1 MNKSKI
7 LTMLFIVVFLLIVAV
22 ICTWILSSGDSPDEP
37 GEIVMPT
44 APAATSTP
52 AAPVPTAPP
61 APAPTQAPAPTP
73 VPTPVPTP
81 APTPAPTPTP
91 TPAPTPAPTPTPEP
105 AGTLITSGTFKSD
118 TGVSLNLKADW
129 QARAVSD
136 SQIEITVT
144 VSADSYALHM
154 TGIPG
159 SIMLSVG
166 DIYATIDSKDVK
178 YDGNTLLNTVFG
190 SKTFSLNLAAG
201 SEASYPLQVEWHF
214 GGSYNKKNL
223 DVIECGGTIDVIR

>member
-1 MNKSKI
+1 MNKRKV

-22 ICTWILSSGDSPDEP
+22 ICTWLVSSGADRDDGP

-44 APAATSTP
+44 VPAATEAP
-52 AAPVPTAPP
+52 AT
-61 APAPTQAPAPTP
+61 PAPTAAPTAAPTSAPTPAPTP
-73 VPTPVPTP
+73 VPTS
-81 APTPAPTPTP
+81 APTP

-105 AGTLITSGTFKSD
+105 AGTLISSGTFKSD

-129 QARAVSD
+129 QARAISD

-154 TGIPG
+154 KGIPG

-166 DIYATIDSKDVK
+166 DQYATLDSKDVQ
-178 YDGNTLLNTVFG
+178 YDGNTLANTVFG
-190 SKTFSLNLAAG
+190 SKTFTVNLAAG
-201 SEASYPLQVEWHF
+201 SEASYPVQVEWHF
-214 GGSYNKKNL
+214 GGSYQKKDL